1 MENEKRNRNRSLLS
15 GFALTHE
22 NWLHWHYV
30 ASHMDMEHTLVDWGY
45 REWPCGVYQ
54 PRRATPVWH
63 PERAHCH
70 MRSHGDSRQMDRDPL
85 WPAADHAGSVFVV
98 RRCKP
103 ARRKE
108 QREREGGER
117 DSTCLN
123 NEQWIRAI
131 VNQSQ
136 TNQPTFVMVAAF
148 ISRVPVSVAKAACS
162 CCMKSCSRRR
172 VRARSIISSRFP
184 AAVGSMLKP

>member
-1 MENEKRNRNRSLLS
+1 MLIKVAINSNYAISRITTTKTGTTIMMMMMMENEKRNRNRSLLS

-30 ASHMDMEHTLVDWGY
+30 ASHMDMEHALVDWEC
-45 REWPCGVYQ
+45 RDWPCGVYQ

-70 MRSHGDSRQMDRDPL
+70 MRSHGDSRQMDRDPF
-85 WPAADHAGSVFVV
+85 WPAVDHAGSVFVV

-108 QREREGGER
+108 QRERERG
-117 DSTCLN
+117 
-123 NEQWIRAI
+123 
-131 VNQSQ
+131 VNVIQH
-136 TNQPTFVMVAAF
+136 V
-148 ISRVPVSVAKAACS
+148 
-162 CCMKSCSRRR
+162 
-172 VRARSIISSRFP
+172 
-184 AAVGSMLKP
+184 

>member
-30 ASHMDMEHTLVDWGY
+30 ASHMDMEHTLVDRESAESDLVGY
-45 REWPCGVYQ
+45 TNLVGQHLFGIQKGRIVICARTATAGKWIVIRSGQQQIMQVLSLLCADVSQLE
-54 PRRATPVWH
+54 RRN
-63 PERAHCH
+63 
-70 MRSHGDSRQMDRDPL
+70 
-85 WPAADHAGSVFVV
+85 
-98 RRCKP
+98 
-103 ARRKE
+103 RK
-108 QREREGGER
+108 REGSER